1 LAVKIRLRR
10 MGKKKRPIYK
20 IVAADVRSP
29 RDGKFLEALGLYNPL
44 TDPHTV
50 DIKEDRVLY
59 WLSNGAQPTKTVKS
73 LLRQKGITLK
83 NELIKRG
90 TSEEEIEAKL
100 SEWEKLKEAGAS
112 QKVKKKKISKKAK
125 SKEKVSEES
134 GKPEEASKESADI
147 AEGAKDAEVAKDI
160 KDTKNAE
167 VVEDANVDEDA
178 KNAKADKA
186 DEGTA
191 EVKGAA
197 SDKNGADKE

>member
-1 LAVKIRLRR
+1 MAVKIRLRR
-10 MGKKKRPIYK
+10 MGKKKQPIYK

-44 TDPHTV
+44 TNPHTV
-50 DIKEDRVLY
+50 DIKEERVLY

-90 TSEEEIEAKL
+90 TNEEEIEAKL

-112 QKVKKKKISKKAK
+112 QKVRKKKISKKAK
-125 SKEKVSEES
+125 SKEEVSEES
-134 GKPEEASKESADI
+134 DKPEETSEESSEI
-147 AEGAKDAEVAKDI
+147 
-160 KDTKNAE
+160 AE
-167 VVEDANVDEDA
+167 VVEDAKADEDA
-178 KNAKADKA
+178 KDAKDAKA

-197 SDKNGADKE
+197 SDENDAGKE

>member
-1 LAVKIRLRR
+1 
-10 MGKKKRPIYK
+10 MGKKKQPIYK

-50 DIKEDRVLY
+50 DIKEERVLY

-90 TSEEEIEAKL
+90 TNEEEIEAKL

-112 QKVKKKKISKKAK
+112 QKVRKKKISKKAK

-134 GKPEEASKESADI
+134 DKPEETSEESSEI
-147 AEGAKDAEVAKDI
+147 AEVAK
-160 KDTKNAE
+160 
-167 VVEDANVDEDA
+167 VVEDAKADEDA
-178 KNAKADKA
+178 KDAKDAKVTEDAKVAKA

-197 SDKNGADKE
+197 SDENDAGKE

>member
-1 LAVKIRLRR
+1 MAVKIRLKR

-90 TSEEEIEAKL
+90 NSEEEIEAKL
-100 SEWEKLKEAGAS
+100 SEWKKLKEAGAS
-112 QKVKKKKISKKAK
+112 QKVNKKKISKKAK
-125 SKEKVSEES
+125 SKEKVSEGS
-134 GKPEEASKESADI
+134 GKPEDTSKESSEI
-147 AEGAKDAEVAKDI
+147 AEVTEDAKVVEDAEVTEAAKVVE
-160 KDTKNAE
+160 DTKNAK
-167 VVEDANVDEDA
+167 VG
-178 KNAKADKA
+178 KA